1 MHESRAHAIDDE
13 YMVAWAAI
21 ADGVG
26 HGKYMVI
33 SAGMNGMQVLRYIIF
48 PAGIVAYYLASRC
61 CISYD
66 SCLIPGRSMINIP
79 FQIYAV
85 YYM

>member
-1 MHESRAHAIDDE
+1 MYESRAHAIDVE

-26 HGKYMVI
+26 HGEYMVI
-33 SAGMNGMQVLRYIIF
+33 LAGMNGMQVLWYIILL
-48 PAGIVAYYLASRC
+48 AGIVAYYLASRW

-79 FQIYAV
+79 FPIYAV